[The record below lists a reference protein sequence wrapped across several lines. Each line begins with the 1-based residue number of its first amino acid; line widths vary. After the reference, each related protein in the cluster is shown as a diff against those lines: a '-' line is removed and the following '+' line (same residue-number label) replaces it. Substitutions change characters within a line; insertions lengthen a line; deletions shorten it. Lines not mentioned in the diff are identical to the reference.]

1 MPGSETRISRVTRPK
16 EQARDFYNRLSRF
29 YGVIGRSEKKFRE
42 FGLELLKAGEGEK
55 VLEIG
60 FGAGTCLMALAHSI
74 GRTGKVY
81 GIDISEGMIAVSRS
95 KIKKARLSE
104 KVVLILGDS
113 TNLVFDA
120 NMFDAVFTSF
130 TLELFDT
137 PEIPVVL
144 HECHRVLK
152 PGGRI
157 CVVALSKSE
166 IPGWAERLYERA
178 HVKFPK
184 YADCRPIRVKESLEE
199 AGFEIQGVRKESMWR
214 LPVEI
219 VLAGKYRQ
227 RL

>member
-29 YGVIGRSEKKFRE
+29 YDLIGRSEKKFRE
-42 FGLELLKAGEGEK
+42 FGLELLKAEEGEK

-60 FGAGTCLMALAHSI
+60 FGTGSCLMALAHSV

-81 GIDISEGMIAVSRS
+81 GIDISEGMLAVAQS
-95 KIKKARLSE
+95 KIKKAGLSE
-104 KVVLILGDS
+104 KVELILGDS

-120 NMFDAVFTSF
+120 NMFDAIFTSF

-144 HECHRVLK
+144 QESHRVLK

-166 IPGWAERLYERA
+166 APGWAEKLYERA
-178 HVKFPK
+178 HEKFPK
-184 YADCRPIRVKESLEE
+184 YADCRPIFVKESLEE
-199 AGFEIQGVRKESMWR
+199 TGFDILDSRKASMWR

-219 VLAGKYRQ
+219 VLAGKS
-227 RL
+227 